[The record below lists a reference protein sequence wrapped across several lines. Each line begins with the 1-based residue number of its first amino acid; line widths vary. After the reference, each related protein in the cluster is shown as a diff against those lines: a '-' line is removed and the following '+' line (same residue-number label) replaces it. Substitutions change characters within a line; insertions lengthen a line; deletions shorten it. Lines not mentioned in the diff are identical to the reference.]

1 MKQESREGKM
11 DAPWIDT
18 KSKNRRTSAAQEL
31 LERHNKSPFLN
42 RIVTCDEKWVSYK
55 NPVNKKQRLTPGQ
68 PSVSTPKPDW
78 RQRRI
83 LLCVWWWCGGVIH
96 WETVPNGQTITAQYY
111 CSQLD
116 RVYQK
121 IRSPGL
127 AGHFR
132 AGVILQQDNAK
143 PHVAN
148 ATLQKNQSARLGIS
162 YSPTL

>member
-1 MKQESREGKM
+1 MTQNQ
-11 DAPWIDT
+11 
-18 KSKNRRTSAAQEL
+18 KNRRTSAAQEF

-55 NPVNKKQRLTPGQ
+55 NPVNKKQWLTPGQ

-83 LLCVWWWCGGVIH
+83 LLCVWWWHGGVIH

-121 IRSPGL
+121 IRSPVSSWAFSRGGNPTIRQCQT
-127 AGHFR
+127 ACR
-132 AGVILQQDNAK
+132 KCDS
-143 PHVAN
+143 P
-148 ATLQKNQSARLGIS
+148 KNQSARLGIS
-162 YSPTL
+162 YLPTL